1 MALPLPGVPVPGAGP
16 IKKIVRVVA
25 HTAVC
30 PLAAPSIRTMANT
43 PF

>member
-1 MALPLPGVPVPGAGP
+1 MALPLPGVPVPAGP
-16 IKKIVRVVA
+16 IKKIIRVVA

-30 PLAAPSIRTMANT
+30 PLAAQSIRTMANT